1 MLYAVQYTVPVY
13 GMLYLYHIN
22 LIVVILLYTA
32 DILISYMNI
41 LYVEEV

>member
-1 MLYAVQYTVPVY
+1 MLYSTYTVPVY

-22 LIVVILLYTA
+22 LIVVILYTA

>member
-22 LIVVILLYTA
+22 LIVVILY
-32 DILISYMNI
+32 ILLIY
-41 LYVEEV
+41 